1 MGFRQRLEGKV
12 FPMKRE
18 KEQKAKAWGR
28 DAHSTSGNHKWE
40 KFTVS
45 LKAWSRVWRERL
57 QCLYFPCREVALLAS
72 VAEPPGALIINV
84 SSLCLHMWHDQP

>member
-1 MGFRQRLEGKV
+1 MEGKV

-45 LKAWSRVWRERL
+45 LKAWSRVWREAAGR
-57 QCLYFPCREVALLAS
+57 C
-72 VAEPPGALIINV
+72 EPPPVQAGGPAGLERKSSWKWLKGKGAGRGHICGV
-84 SSLCLHMWHDQP
+84 RGG